1 MTTISSCMYDLTID
15 FLELGGVASCST
27 GTMIVRG
34 ASFGKL
40 AVGADFFLEEVEVL
54 SLMVILA

>member
-1 MTTISSCMYDLTID
+1 MYDLTID

-27 GTMIVRG
+27 GTMMFAG

-40 AVGADFFLEEVEVL
+40 AIGADFFLEEVELV
-54 SLMVILA
+54 SLMVIFA

>member
-1 MTTISSCMYDLTID
+1 MYDFAIY
-15 FLELGGVASCST
+15 FLELGGVTSCST
-27 GTMIVRG
+27 ATLVVRG

-40 AVGADFFLEEVEVL
+40 AGVGAADFFLEEVELL

>member
-1 MTTISSCMYDLTID
+1 MTTISSCMYGLTID
-15 FLELGGVASCST
+15 FLELGGVDSCST
-27 GTMIVRG
+27 GTMMVRG

-40 AVGADFFLEEVEVL
+40 AVVADFFLEELDVL